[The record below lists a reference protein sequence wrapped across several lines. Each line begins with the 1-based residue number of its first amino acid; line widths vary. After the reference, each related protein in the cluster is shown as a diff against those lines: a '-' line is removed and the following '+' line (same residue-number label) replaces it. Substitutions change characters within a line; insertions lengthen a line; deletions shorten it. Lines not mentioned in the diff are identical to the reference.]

1 MYIDNSVIDIADIY
15 ELEHLAL
22 VNQIKINDDKNA
34 TEEDKRKAD
43 QLWSRIAFTRHL
55 LETNHELKLD
65 DKVRKQYTNI
75 V

>member
-1 MYIDNSVIDIADIY
+1 MYIDNSVIDITDIY

-22 VNQIKINDDKNA
+22 VNQIKVSGDGGA
-34 TEEDKRKAD
+34 TDEDKRRAD

-65 DKVRKQYTNI
+65 DKVRK
-75 V
+75 